1 MSPLLSIVLLAVV
14 QGLTEFLP
22 VSSSGH
28 LEILRALTGLQ
39 GDPVTL
45 EVALHLGTFLAVL
58 AFFRKRILDLLLQA
72 WRGEGKGRAWVAA
85 VIVGSIPAGLAG
97 VFLKDWFEQVFQS
110 LLVVAVCLGV
120 TGLGLLFLGGAPQG
134 EPRKDPGLLPSLLVG
149 IAQAFAILPGISRSG
164 STIVAGLRTGMD
176 RRTAGEFS
184 FFLSLPAVGGAV
196 LLQVLHA
203 GETRNPLGYMA
214 VGVAVSAV
222 VGYLSLGLLMWILD
236 KGRLRVFA
244 PWCLAASAL
253 AFYLHL
259 AG

>member
-1 MSPLLSIVLLAVV
+1 MSPLLSIVILAVV

-28 LEILRALTGLQ
+28 LEILRAVTGLE

-58 AFFRKRILDLLLQA
+58 FFFRKRILDLLAQA
-72 WRGEGKGRAWVAA
+72 WKGEGKGRAWILA
-85 VIVGSIPAGLAG
+85 VVVGSIPAGLVG
-97 VFLKDWFEQVFQS
+97 VLFKDWFEQVFQS
-110 LLVVAVCLGV
+110 LLVVAVCLGL
-120 TGLGLLFLGGAPQG
+120 TGLGLLLLGGPPKG
-134 EPRKDPGLLPSLLVG
+134 ETRKVPGLFQSLLVG
-149 IAQAFAILPGISRSG
+149 LAQALAILPGISRSG
-164 STIVAGLRTGMD
+164 STIVTGLRTGMD

-196 LLQVLHA
+196 LLKALHV

-214 VGVAVSAV
+214 VGVLVSAV
-222 VGYLSLGLLMWILD
+222 VGYLSLGFLMWILE
-236 KGRLRVFA
+236 KGRLRLFG

-253 AFYLHL
+253 AFYLYL